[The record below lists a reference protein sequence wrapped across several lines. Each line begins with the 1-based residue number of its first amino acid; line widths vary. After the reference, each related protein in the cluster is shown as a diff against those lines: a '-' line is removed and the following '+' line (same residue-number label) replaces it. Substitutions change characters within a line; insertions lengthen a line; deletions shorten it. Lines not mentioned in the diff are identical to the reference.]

1 MPPGEVRRQALAQKD
16 TPSQLQLEIRK
27 RNPFEFP
34 EQEASLNLAKSFEA
48 VRKPFQDLISGYG
61 ITSAEYNILRILR
74 GTNRPMATDEVFSH
88 LLIPQTN
95 LPEQLEQLVVK
106 QYVARLPSNG
116 QWNITEQGKSVL
128 TKLDGPTLNLHRR
141 QFANFSGRNRR
152 V

>member
-1 MPPGEVRRQALAQKD
+1 
-16 TPSQLQLEIRK
+16 
-27 RNPFEFP
+27 
-34 EQEASLNLAKSFEA
+34 
-48 VRKPFQDLISGYG
+48 
-61 ITSAEYNILRILR
+61 
-74 GTNRPMATDEVFSH
+74 MATDEVFSH

-141 QFANFSGRNRR
+141 QFANFSAGEIEEFNRLLVKLR
-152 V
+152 TRA